1 MYNTPSI
8 DATRLIIVVTKA
20 FNIIQIHTSS
30 PFFLCY
36 FNIRL
41 YPDVH
46 VLPLYDALSFLG
58 IIKAIHM
65 IPMGSESC
73 E

>member
-1 MYNTPSI
+1 M
-8 DATRLIIVVTKA
+8 
-20 FNIIQIHTSS
+20 SS
-30 PFFLCY
+30 PFLFVIFY
-36 FNIRL
+36 TQF

-65 IPMGSESC
+65 IPMDTEPY